1 MAVRGI
7 GDRTHAEGVAVV
19 GENGHG
25 LGGETTISLPA
36 RLLEEDAFYS
46 GEYQRSYPEEPLKE

>member
-25 LGGETTISLPA
+25 LGGETTIFLPA

-46 GEYQRSYPEEPLKE
+46 GEYQRSYPEDR